1 MASVIVSRSNC
12 EPEAVYLMSP
22 ANSIALIINALTIPL
37 ALFMLILLLW
47 QDYRSSENIFFSVL
61 MTMVVLWSVGVLL
74 ARTSA
79 YIGGPDELVNVG
91 MRFLEI
97 GFTGSCV
104 CLYLFTLTL
113 SGRYNPIFVRLVGF
127 AMFLLLLYHGLLAF
141 SVSGP

>member
-79 YIGGPDELVNVG
+79 YIGGPDDLVNLR
-91 MRFLEI
+91 MRFLSI
-97 GFTGSCV
+97 GFTGSSV
-104 CLYLFTLTL
+104 FLYLFTLTL
-113 SGRYNPIFVRLVGF
+113 SGTFYRPFVPLVAL
-127 AMFLLLLYHGLLAF
+127 AMVLFL
-141 SVSGP
+141 